1 MKKGS
6 YVFIQ
11 FNKCT
16 RFDVAILGFNQEK
29 QAKRIKPE
37 MAGKKYMKRVRSQ
50 FLEPDPKPT
59 KMVPKDAKVL
69 RLAVEPTV
77 ETANP
82 PLFVSLLRHS

>member
-1 MKKGS
+1 
-6 YVFIQ
+6 
-11 FNKCT
+11 
-16 RFDVAILGFNQEK
+16 
-29 QAKRIKPE
+29 
-37 MAGKKYMKRVRSQ
+37 MAGNKYMKRVRSQ

-59 KMVPKDAKVL
+59 KTVPKDAKVL